1 MDFGVLALIVLAG
14 LAGPLLGAGRSAFI
28 PVVIGEILA
37 GVIIGRTGLDA
48 VDPTDPTVQFLSDV
62 GFAMLMFTVGAHI
75 PLRDPRLP
83 TSLRS
88 GAVAAGAVLVLS
100 PLGGVAA
107 ARFAGTGDAAVYAV
121 ILGSGSAAAVL
132 TMITEARLA
141 GRQALTVIG
150 QVTIADVVT
159 ILAIPLVLQPDRVLN
174 AAQGGALV
182 AAGAVAVYVVAHWIY
197 RQGWAHRLRKR
208 SKQRRWALDLRLSLL
223 VLFTLSWIA
232 QESGTSVLIAGFGTG
247 LLVAALGPPKRLFTQ
262 VRGVADGFFVPL
274 FFVVLGARLQLGAL
288 IEHPS
293 VLRLTV
299 ALLVLNV
306 AVHLLAAGLTRQRV
320 AGRPHRERT
329 ARRARRRRHGRPA
342 GRGPHR
348 RPGRSDHHRRARQPR
363 RRRARH
369 DAPRPRAAS
378 GGRHGGRR
386 RDRPRSRAPRAG
398 GGGRLNAA
406 PLTFARRT
414 DAVLVGTPRALATP
428 CGRALDSH
436 HRLGGVVSSSRA
448 SPT

>member
-1 MDFGVLALIVLAG
+1 VDFGVLALIVLAG

-48 VDPTDPTVQFLSDV
+48 VDPTDPAVQFLSDV
-62 GFAMLMFTVGAHI
+62 GFAMLMFTVGAHV
-75 PLRDPRLP
+75 PLRDPQLP
-83 TSLRS
+83 TALRS

-107 ARFAGTGDAAVYAV
+107 ALFAGTGDAAVYAV
-121 ILGSGSAAAVL
+121 ILGSGSVAAVL
-132 TMITEARLA
+132 TMITEARLT
-141 GRQALTVIG
+141 GPQALIVIG

-159 ILAIPLVLQPDRVLN
+159 ILAIPLVLQPDRVLH

-197 RQGWAHRLRKR
+197 AQGWAHRLRKR

-293 VLRLTV
+293 VLRLTL

-306 AVHLLAAGLTRQRV
+306 AVHLLAARLTRQRV
-320 AGRPHRERT
+320 AAGLIASAQLGVPAAVVTVGLQDEVLTAAQGAAIITAALASLVVAALGTTRLAREPRGAGDT
-329 ARRARRRRHGRPA
+329 AAGAETALAAEPPA
-342 GRGPHR
+342 
-348 RPGRSDHHRRARQPR
+348 
-363 RRRARH
+363 
-369 DAPRPRAAS
+369 RAAAD
-378 GGRHGGRR
+378 G
-386 RDRPRSRAPRAG
+386 
-398 GGGRLNAA
+398 
-406 PLTFARRT
+406 
-414 DAVLVGTPRALATP
+414 
-428 CGRALDSH
+428 
-436 HRLGGVVSSSRA
+436 
-448 SPT
+448 

>member
-100 PLGGVAA
+100 PFGGVAA
-107 ARFAGTGDAAVYAV
+107 AWFAGTGDAAVYAV
-121 ILGSGSAAAVL
+121 ILGSGSVAAVL
-132 TMITEARLA
+132 TMITEARLT
-141 GRQALTVIG
+141 GRQALIVIG
-150 QVTIADVVT
+150 QVTIADIVT
-159 ILAIPLVLQPDRVLN
+159 ILAIPLVLQPDRVLH

-197 RQGWAHRLRKR
+197 PQGWAHRLRKR

-320 AGRPHRERT
+320 AAALIASAQLGVPAAVVTVGLQDEILTAAQGAAIITAALASLIVAALGTTLLAREPHRAGDT
-329 ARRARRRRHGRPA
+329 AA
-342 GRGPHR
+342 G
-348 RPGRSDHHRRARQPR
+348 AE
-363 RRRARH
+363 
-369 DAPRPRAAS
+369 
-378 GGRHGGRR
+378 
-386 RDRPRSRAPRAG
+386 
-398 GGGRLNAA
+398 
-406 PLTFARRT
+406 T
-414 DAVLVGTPRALATP
+414 ALAAEHP
-428 CGRALDSH
+428 AQAAADG
-436 HRLGGVVSSSRA
+436 
-448 SPT
+448 